1 MSRDF
6 DAVVAGNICLDLIP
20 GFLKTAPSLAELF
33 VPGTILNM
41 GPLSAATGG
50 PVANT
55 GIALHR
61 LGHRVALM
69 AKVGDDLLGHAVLTR
84 LREIGAE
91 EGVVV
96 VRGGQTAYTV
106 ALAPPGI
113 DRLFLHGTGVNDTFS
128 VEDVNFDVVKR
139 ARLLHLGYP
148 PLLPRLFADGGAELA
163 EVFRRAKAA
172 GTTTSLDMSLPD
184 VDSPS
189 AEVDWPSVL
198 ELTLPHV
205 DLFVPSAEELL
216 CMLDREAFTR
226 RRSEAQ
232 GREMSSFSDIAV
244 KLLLKNL
251 KA

>member
-1 MSRDF
+1 MPREF
-6 DAVVAGNICLDLIP
+6 DAVVAGHICLDLIP
-20 GFLKTAPSLAELF
+20 GFLRSAPSLADLF

-113 DRLFLHGTGVNDTFS
+113 DRLFLHGIGVNDTFS
-128 VEDVNFDVVKR
+128 APVREWGSGSRRCVSPGEGGGCHDLARHVV
-139 ARLLHLGYP
+139 A
-148 PLLPRLFADGGAELA
+148 
-163 EVFRRAKAA
+163 
-172 GTTTSLDMSLPD
+172 
-184 VDSPS
+184 
-189 AEVDWPSVL
+189 
-198 ELTLPHV
+198 
-205 DLFVPSAEELL
+205 
-216 CMLDREAFTR
+216 
-226 RRSEAQ
+226 
-232 GREMSSFSDIAV
+232 
-244 KLLLKNL
+244 
-251 KA
+251 